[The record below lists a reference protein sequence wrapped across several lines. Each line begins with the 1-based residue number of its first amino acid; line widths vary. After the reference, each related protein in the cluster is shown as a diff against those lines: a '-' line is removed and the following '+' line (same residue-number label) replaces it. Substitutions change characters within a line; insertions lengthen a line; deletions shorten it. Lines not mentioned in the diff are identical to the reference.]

1 MIIINNYILLIYCNY
16 YLDGISCVDGLT
28 EESFILKAHL
38 LSWSG
43 DIPALSKTL
52 NLSGHNAIKG
62 CRFCQIEGN
71 SSARHVYYPL
81 PIPPMSNKINLPQLR
96 THNETY
102 QKALQIESINNTNEK
117 KNEIKNSGI

>member
-1 MIIINNYILLIYCNY
+1 
-16 YLDGISCVDGLT
+16 GISCVDSLT

-81 PIPPMSNKINLPQLR
+81 PIPP
-96 THNETY
+96 
-102 QKALQIESINNTNEK
+102 
-117 KNEIKNSGI
+117 